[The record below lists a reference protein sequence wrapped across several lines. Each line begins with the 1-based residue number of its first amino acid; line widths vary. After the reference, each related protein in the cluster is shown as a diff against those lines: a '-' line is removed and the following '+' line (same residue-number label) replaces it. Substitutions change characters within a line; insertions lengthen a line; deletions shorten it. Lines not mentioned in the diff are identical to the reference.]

1 MTSPSRACASCG
13 SSTLSAEPLRDRFV
27 VLGVTGSIAVYKVV
41 ELARRMTQAGATV
54 QVVMTPGA
62 TKFVQP
68 LTFQALT
75 YRPVEV
81 EMFGTFDDRATGH
94 VAMGQQ
100 ADVVVIAPATAH
112 TLARLAGGFADDLI
126 GTTVLA
132 AHAPI
137 VIAPAMETHMWAD
150 PATVANVETLRAR
163 GMTIVEPESGELASG
178 LTGQGRL
185 ASIERILAA
194 VEGALTVS
202 NALAGRHIVVTAGPT
217 LEPIDPVRVLS
228 NRSSGKMGYA
238 VAAAALAAGARVTLI
253 SGPTALRAPAGA
265 TVVSIETAAELQA
278 AVLAALPEADV
289 VVMAA
294 AVADYRPATVAPA
307 KLKKQD
313 TGPMLMLELVQNPDV
328 LSAIV
333 AAKRPGTLVVGFKAE
348 TGDAVGPAT
357 RMLREKRL
365 DLVIANDVSEAGSG
379 FGSDTDRVT
388 MVSAEAAEAL
398 PLLPKAEVAR
408 RIVAQLAERLTAS
421 G

>member
-1 MTSPSRACASCG
+1 M
-13 SSTLSAEPLRDRFV
+13 
-27 VLGVTGSIAVYKVV
+27 LGVTGSIAVYKVI

-54 QVVMTPGA
+54 QVIMTSGA

-100 ADVVVIAPATAH
+100 ADVVLIAPATAH
-112 TLARLAGGFADDLI
+112 TIARLAGGFADDLI

-132 AHAPI
+132 AHAP
-137 VIAPAMETHMWAD
+137 VVLAPAMETQMWND
-150 PATVANVETLRAR
+150 PATVANIDTLRAR

-178 LTGQGRL
+178 LVGQGRL
-185 ASIERILAA
+185 ASLERIQAA
-194 VEGALTVS
+194 VEDALATS
-202 NALAGRHIVVTAGPT
+202 TALAGRHVIVTAGPT
-217 LEPIDPVRVLS
+217 LEPIDPVRVLT

-238 VAAAALAAGARVTLI
+238 VAAAALAAGAEVTLV
-253 SGPTALRAPAGA
+253 SGPTALRAPFGA
-265 TVVSIETAAELQA
+265 RLVPIETAAELQA
-278 AVLAALPEADV
+278 AVLAALPTADA

-294 AVADYRPATVAPA
+294 AVADYRPASVATA

-313 TGPMLMLELVQNPDV
+313 AGPMLTLELVQNPDV

-333 AAKRPGTLVVGFKAE
+333 AAKRVGTLVVGFKAE

-357 RMLREKRL
+357 RMLRDKRL

-379 FGSDTDRVT
+379 FGSDTDQVT
-388 MVSAEAAEAL
+388 IVSAADAESL
-398 PLLPKAEVAR
+398 PLLPKTEVAR
-408 RIVAQLAERLTAS
+408 RIVAKITERLA

>member
-1 MTSPSRACASCG
+1 
-13 SSTLSAEPLRDRFV
+13 LSAEWLRDRFV
-27 VLGVTGSIAVYKVV
+27 VLGITGSIAVYKVV

-54 QVVMTPGA
+54 QVIMTPGA

-112 TLARLAGGFADDLI
+112 TLARLAGGLADDLL
-126 GTTVLA
+126 GTTVLS

-150 PATVANVETLRAR
+150 PATVANVETLRSR

-178 LTGQGRL
+178 LVGQGRL
-185 ASIERILAA
+185 ASLELILGA
-194 VEGALTVS
+194 VEAALSVS
-202 NALAGRHIVVTAGPT
+202 TALAGRHIVVTAGPT
-217 LEPIDPVRVLS
+217 LEPIDPVRVLT

-238 VAAAALAAGARVTLI
+238 VATAALAAGAEVTLV
-253 SGPTALRAPAGA
+253 SGPTALRPPVGA
-265 TVVSIETAAELQA
+265 KLVAIETAAELQA
-278 AVLAALPEADV
+278 AVLTALPTADA

-294 AVADYRPATVAPA
+294 AVADYRPASSSRS

-313 TGPMLMLELVQNPDV
+313 AGATMMLELVQNPDV
-328 LSAIV
+328 LAAIV
-333 AAKRPGTLVVGFKAE
+333 AAKRAGMIVVGFKAE

-365 DLVIANDVSEAGSG
+365 DLVIANDVSEVGSG

-388 MVSAEAAEAL
+388 IVSAEGAEAF
-398 PLLPKAEVAR
+398 PLLPKTEVAR
-408 RIVAQLAERLTAS
+408 RIVAQLAERMTAS